1 VRTGF
6 EKSRLGA
13 VAAVGAAA
21 LLAAPAPGHAAAMS
35 GHCFAANQWQG
46 WSAPNPSEILI
57 RVNLHDIY
65 RLELTAPTPELQFPD
80 VHLDTVFEG
89 SDWVCTPLDL
99 QMWVSDQQGFREPLI
114 VKSITELSRSE
125 AAAIPPK
132 YRP

>member
-1 VRTGF
+1 MRTGF
-6 EKSRLGA
+6 DKLRLGA
-13 VAAVGAAA
+13 IAAVGAIG
-21 LLAAPAPGHAAAMS
+21 LMAAPALAHAAAMT
-35 GHCFAANQWQG
+35 GRCFAANQWQG

-65 RLELTAPTPELQFPD
+65 RLELTAPTPELQYPD
-80 VHLDTVFEG
+80 VHLDTVFQG

-114 VKSITELSRSE
+114 VRSITELTPRQ